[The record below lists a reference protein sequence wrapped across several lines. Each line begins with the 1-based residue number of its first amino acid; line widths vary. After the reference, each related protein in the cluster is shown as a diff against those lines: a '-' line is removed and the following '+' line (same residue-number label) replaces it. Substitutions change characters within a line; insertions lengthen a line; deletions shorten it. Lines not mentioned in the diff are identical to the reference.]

1 MVICKDTVCDRKKSG
16 IRGKIRKMKTYEDDK
31 SIFMRESKY
40 RISKAWKPISDLQNL
55 EKHTKNAG

>member
-31 SIFMRESKY
+31 SIFMRESKN
-40 RISKAWKPISDLQNL
+40 RISKA
-55 EKHTKNAG
+55 